1 MKGVEM
7 KSNRYWFVLFASMMI
22 IVLAACG
29 INATAAPTAT
39 IEPTTIIV
47 PTSTIEIIPTI
58 APTATTAP
66 TQTAIPILV
75 SDKVASPS
83 YTLQDSDSSIVWWE
97 KRTITGDDRYKGQ
110 LERPFTSE
118 EMVYQPD
125 IDILKASIASDD
137 KFYYFTLTMQG
148 LDKTTKT
155 LTGTY
160 GIEFDRTKTGRGDLL
175 VRAHDLKKVW
185 SFINVKAYS
194 DPDGDIGGP
203 NPGLAN
209 DNYEG
214 NGYESEIKLE
224 GDKVAYARIL
234 PGNSKAVQIAVSL
247 KLLDGAKEF
256 LWNGWADKGV
266 NDPGKYDYIDHFTE
280 REAGSPIIT
289 KETYPLADL
298 YSVDNTC
305 RKPYGFGPAEYI
317 PGMCLI
323 ASPMAQTGP
332 SGSSEGCTLVCSHY
346 NPNNG
351 SCDTWSCR

>member
-1 MKGVEM
+1 M
-7 KSNRYWFVLFASMMI
+7 KSNRYWFVLFSSLMI

-29 INATAAPTAT
+29 INTTAAPTAT
-39 IEPTTIIV
+39 MEPTTIIV

-110 LERPFTSE
+110 LERPFTSK
-118 EMVYQPD
+118 EMIYQPE

-137 KFYYFTLTMQG
+137 KFYYFILTMQG
-148 LDKTTKT
+148 LDKTTKS

-175 VRAHDLKKVW
+175 VTAYNLKDSW
-185 SFINVKAYS
+185 SPENVMAYS
-194 DPDGDIGGP
+194 DPDGDVGGP

-209 DNYEG
+209 DG
-214 NGYESEIKLE
+214 FKGDGYESEIKLE

-234 PGNSKAVQIAVSL
+234 PGNPKAVQIAVSL

-256 LWNGWADKGV
+256 LWNGWADEGV
-266 NDPGKYDYIDHFTE
+266 DDPGKYDYIDHFTE
-280 REAGSPIIT
+280 REAGSPIISR
-289 KETYPLADL
+289 ETYPLADL

-305 RKPYGFGPAEYI
+305 RKPYGFSPAEYI

-323 ASPMAQTGP
+323 ASPMAQTAS
-332 SGSSEGCTLVCSHY
+332 SGSSEGCTPVCRQYSA
-346 NPNNG
+346 NTNQ
-351 SCDTWSCR
+351 CLIWSTCP